1 MELTPAQRDGRSAR
15 ALNDLVT
22 KVFGMTT
29 IALFGATGKT
39 GRRVLERALTAGYSV
54 RALVR
59 DPSKLTL
66 PSDTVTSEALTVVRG
81 DVLDAAAVEETIA
94 GTDAVLS
101 LFGQVK
107 GSPRTLQTDG
117 TRLIVAAMER
127 QGVSRL
133 VTLSGGGLR
142 DDEHDRP
149 GAGDRVMRTLL
160 QALAGHV
167 LADAEGHLQVLQAS
181 GLDWTVVRGP
191 RLTEDAATGSYR
203 VGWVGVGTGMK
214 ISRDDLA
221 DFILT
226 QVDDRTFVRQ
236 LPFVSA

>member
-1 MELTPAQRDGRSAR
+1 
-15 ALNDLVT
+15 
-22 KVFGMTT
+22 MTT

-39 GRRVLERALTAGYSV
+39 GRRVLDRALAAGFDV

-59 DPSKLTL
+59 DPDRLE
-66 PSDTVTSEALTVVRG
+66 VQHERLTVIRG
-81 DVLDAAAVEETIA
+81 DVLDPVAVGRVVDGSEV
-94 GTDAVLS
+94 VLS

-107 GSPRTLQTDG
+107 GSPRTLQADG
-117 TRLIVAAMER
+117 TRHIVAAM
-127 QGVSRL
+127 QSHGVRRI

-142 DDEHDRP
+142 AENKDQP
-149 GAGDRVMRTLL
+149 KVPDRVMRFLL
-160 QALAGHV
+160 KTLAGHV
-167 LADAEGHLQVLQAS
+167 LADAEAHLDVLGAS

-191 RLTEDAATGSYR
+191 RLLETPGTGTYR
-203 VGWVGVGTGMK
+203 VGWVGVGTGMQ

-226 QVDDRTFVRQ
+226 QVDDDRFVRE